1 MITSECS
8 GYSVDNLN
16 TKTLDQA
23 QGDFEELFIR
33 IRDMMI
39 GRDNND
45 TLQDSDLDACHQI
58 ARNLSQHFKKNLRIK
73 KKDLKRG
80 MLVKLDD
87 RDWSDFVDTS
97 NIGMVM
103 SWEGK
108 RVDVLFINGVR
119 EEHWIWSLREVG
131 DSWRSC

>member
-39 GRDNND
+39 GRDNSD

-58 ARNLSQHFKKNLRIK
+58 ARNLSQHFKKI
-73 KKDLKRG
+73 
-80 MLVKLDD
+80 
-87 RDWSDFVDTS
+87 
-97 NIGMVM
+97 
-103 SWEGK
+103 
-108 RVDVLFINGVR
+108 
-119 EEHWIWSLREVG
+119 
-131 DSWRSC
+131 